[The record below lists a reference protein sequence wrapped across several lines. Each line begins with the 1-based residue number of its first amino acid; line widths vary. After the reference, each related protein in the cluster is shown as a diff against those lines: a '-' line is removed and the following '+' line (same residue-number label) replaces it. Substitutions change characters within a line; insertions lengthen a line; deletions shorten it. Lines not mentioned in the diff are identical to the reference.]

1 MNLWTRESRQQL
13 IEYSDWLTI
22 IFYLLLAAHVG
33 GWRPAAAPPSFWHIE
48 GFLRVP
54 NLTNCVACPRTPPAC
69 CSPWISV
76 CNGTW
81 HRSVGRWHVYED
93 TVINTARVARP
104 VTIRNR
110 RRSIV
115 GDRLP
120 DDQRETYNNNVPSSN
135 GLFTRRRGRK
145 DGNKIVII
153 PSSCRTN
160 NSNIISA
167 KWTNAN

>member
-1 MNLWTRESRQQL
+1 MPVAGNRVQWL
-13 IEYSDWLTI
+13 IDHNILLV
-22 IFYLLLAAHVG
+22 FYLLLAVHVG
-33 GWRPAAAPPSFWHIE
+33 GWRPAAAPPGFWHIE

-54 NLTNCVACPRTPPAC
+54 NSTNCAVCPRTPPAC

-93 TVINTARVARP
+93 TVNTARVVRP
-104 VTIRNR
+104 VTNSNQ

-120 DDQRETYNNNVPSSN
+120 DDQWETIRKETNNNNVPRSN
-135 GLFTRRRGRK
+135 DLHAARDVKTGTR
-145 DGNKIVII
+145 
-153 PSSCRTN
+153 SL
-160 NSNIISA
+160 
-167 KWTNAN
+167 